1 MKEGEIM
8 AFTSNTRARAWV
20 VTVQIANMKNAGLTE
35 EEYMNYELLANFMIE
50 TWENSG
56 KSRTAGISICR
67 SKDGLF
73 HAHMACY
80 GNTTTLKKV
89 SDILYRSHV
98 EPQLGGKEALQAY
111 LLKEGKYA
119 EKGEQILYTMGL
131 DVVKDAQGKRN
142 DLEEIENLL
151 KEGATPEQIFETS
164 FRFRKFEKMIKSEFI
179 HNRIKNT
186 PIIKENLRRI
196 WVVGESGTGKTYCYK
211 KLCDEV
217 GAENVY
223 FATDFDNGGLDFYIE
238 NGAPPILFL
247 DEFKGN
253 MKFSQL
259 LVILDKYSRAQIH
272 CRYSNCFCLWSTV
285 MISSVYAP
293 DEVYTYMVS
302 DEKRKRDSVKQLLR
316 RSDEIWYKYIENGI
330 YKTYKISAKE
340 YTNYEDLRNRAYA
353 DDFISV
359 DQNINIPF
367 NE

>member
-1 MKEGEIM
+1 M

-131 DVVKDAQGKRN
+131 DVVKDAQG
-142 DLEEIENLL
+142 
-151 KEGATPEQIFETS
+151 
-164 FRFRKFEKMIKSEFI
+164 
-179 HNRIKNT
+179 
-186 PIIKENLRRI
+186 
-196 WVVGESGTGKTYCYK
+196 
-211 KLCDEV
+211 
-217 GAENVY
+217 
-223 FATDFDNGGLDFYIE
+223 
-238 NGAPPILFL
+238 
-247 DEFKGN
+247 
-253 MKFSQL
+253 
-259 LVILDKYSRAQIH
+259 
-272 CRYSNCFCLWSTV
+272 
-285 MISSVYAP
+285 
-293 DEVYTYMVS
+293 
-302 DEKRKRDSVKQLLR
+302 
-316 RSDEIWYKYIENGI
+316 
-330 YKTYKISAKE
+330 
-340 YTNYEDLRNRAYA
+340 
-353 DDFISV
+353 
-359 DQNINIPF
+359 
-367 NE
+367 